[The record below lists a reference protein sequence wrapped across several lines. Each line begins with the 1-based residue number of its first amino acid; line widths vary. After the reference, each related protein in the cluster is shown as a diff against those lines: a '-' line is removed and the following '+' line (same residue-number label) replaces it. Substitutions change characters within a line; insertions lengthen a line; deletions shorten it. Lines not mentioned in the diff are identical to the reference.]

1 MKTKTLA
8 VGCVLATAI
17 ACSAGPAS
25 AYEAGDVLVQF
36 LVEGFS
42 PEASGSIDSLGTG
55 GGTNFNSG
63 PVTANPALNLSYFF
77 TENIAAQ
84 TVLAVPWARVDL
96 QAGGKTQKLTDQW
109 VLPLSL
115 IGQYHFF
122 SKEMVSP
129 FVGAG
134 MTYAFFWEDQSHID
148 SHVEVDDTWGG
159 LVNFGFNV
167 KIPDSRFVAVLDV
180 KKWFLRP
187 TNTHIGGNS
196 NDNLTVN
203 PWFFGIGIGYNFAT
217 PALF

>member
-1 MKTKTLA
+1 MMTIKAMALGCA
-8 VGCVLATAI
+8 VATAL
-17 ACSAGPAS
+17 AANALPAL
-25 AYEAGDVLVQF
+25 AYEPGDFLVQL

-42 PEASGSIDSLGTG
+42 PDASGSIGNA

-63 PVTANPALNLSYFF
+63 NTTVNPALNLTYFF

-96 QAGGKTQKLTDQW
+96 QAGGKTQKLTDQY

-134 MTYAFFWEDQSHID
+134 LTYAWFWEDQSHID
-148 SHVEVDDTWGG
+148 SHVEVDNTWGG
-159 LVNFGFNV
+159 LVNFGLNF
-167 KIPDSRFVAVLDV
+167 KIPDSRWVAVLDV
-180 KKWFLRP
+180 KKWWLYP

-203 PWFFGIGIGYNFAT
+203 PWFFGVGIGYNFST